1 MMWISAQE
9 VIAFHDRI
17 LQRLPGV
24 TGIPDPGRAEALIY
38 RVQNRTHYEGVTD
51 VFELG
56 ATYWVAIARG
66 HIFNDGNKRTAF
78 FVTMAFLYRNGI
90 RIRDTDNSLE
100 NLTVAAATGEKTVD
114 QLAQHLRDLVEH
126 TNQIR

>member
-1 MMWISAQE
+1 MIWVSAQE

-17 LQRLPGV
+17 LRRFAGV
-24 TGIPDPGRAEALIY
+24 AGTPDPGRAEALIY

-51 VFELG
+51 LFELA

-78 FVTMAFLYRNGI
+78 FVTMTFLHRNGVNI
-90 RIRDTDNSLE
+90 CNNGDLLE
-100 NLTVAAATGEKTVD
+100 NLTVAAATGEKSVS
-114 QLAQHLRDLVEH
+114 QLAQHLRQLVD
-126 TNQIR
+126 II